1 MDMAA
6 GPDFLC
12 IGVAKAGTGWMYD
25 QLAARSDFWM
35 PPIKEIRY
43 LHLQKPNCSRA
54 ARRLQKI
61 QQTPSKPE
69 QSLTKTTILDTRFG
83 EENLKSVRKEMDRD
97 FLEQLS
103 LLHGKPR
110 DVKGYG
116 QIFRSKGN
124 FLTGDITPKYC
135 MMDSGIFAKVIEQ
148 YPKVKIVLF
157 LRDPVARF
165 WSHLAMFHRKGL
177 LEEGDLLQPSNFRKT
192 LKRPVI
198 LETIER
204 GLPAR
209 IARRWQKLA
218 PSENLHI
225 IFFDDIVI
233 DPDKTIIELIQ
244 FLGADPSKQVD
255 LPPSFNRKA
264 KLSKLAMPD
273 SIKEILVNQLENE
286 LRDARDYLGG
296 HARAWASK
304 YGI

>member
-135 MMDSGIFAKVIEQ
+135 MMDSGTFAKVIEQ

-225 IFFDDIVI
+225 IFFDDIVSE
-233 DPDKTIIELIQ
+233 PDKTIAELIQ
-244 FLGADPSKQVD
+244 FLGADPSKKAD

-264 KLSKLAMPD
+264 KLSKLTMPD